1 VQQGKTDSHCRSDAG
16 STIADSDGQLSGSP
30 VQLAYSSGN
39 AGVSSAHI
47 VETRLVTEWAG
58 LARQ

>member
-1 VQQGKTDSHCRSDAG
+1 
-16 STIADSDGQLSGSP
+16 LSGSP

-58 LARQ
+58 LTRQ